1 MSSRELTL
9 EDVALTS
16 NTPNVAYSPYGY
28 IIGDD
33 GRAYALTE
41 RWFHGVVLAV
51 LYPEV
56 AKEAG
61 FAPPVRED
69 GDVDVFLY
77 QRFELDH
84 GHKLPVLRVSH
95 SLQTGTT
102 MVSAGNPACTEP
114 QLAALVGALRA
125 LGLRANDTLTGEED
139 DMTVTQ
145 WVDYLRQRGA
155 LNSDE
160 DGEDTADTATP
171 ADKESN

>member
-1 MSSRELTL
+1 MSPRALTL
-9 EDVALTS
+9 EDVAMTS
-16 NTPNVAYSPYGY
+16 DTPKAVYSPYGY
-28 IIGDD
+28 IITDD
-33 GRAYALTE
+33 GRAHALTY
-41 RWFHGVVLAV
+41 RWFHGVVLAI

-61 FAPPVRED
+61 YPPPVRED

-84 GHKLPVLRVSH
+84 GYKLPVLRVSH
-95 SLQTGTT
+95 SMQTGTT

-114 QLAALVGALRA
+114 QLAALVGALAA
-125 LGLRANDTLTGEED
+125 LGLRGKDTLTGEED

-155 LNSDE
+155 VTSRD
-160 DGEDTADTATP
+160 DDTENTEE
-171 ADKESN
+171 ES